1 MVRDV
6 ACVLT
11 DIPAVNEILEW
22 NILDQKSEL
31 CRSRMMKK
39 RGHGNLLHLAFPML
53 LKELFFYLVRTL
65 QKLRVYARQ

>member
-22 NILDQKSEL
+22 NILDQKSVSLAYDE
-31 CRSRMMKK
+31 KK
-39 RGHGNLLHLAFPML
+39 RPRQFAAFGISDAA
-53 LKELFFYLVRTL
+53 KRTFFLSCPNFTKTPSIR
-65 QKLRVYARQ
+65 